1 MLLDLLRIMAQL
13 AIATGAVLALYIVLH
28 GAWLIVMDKQKAW
41 EERVAKKKQEKLD
54 FEEAKLNAGIKRGE
68 E

>member
-1 MLLDLLRIMAQL
+1 MLLDLLRIMAEL
-13 AIATGAVLALYIVLH
+13 AIATGLILALYIIFH

-41 EERVAKKKQEKLD
+41 EERVAKKKQDKLD
-54 FEEAKLNAGIKRGE
+54 FEEAKLKAGIQRGE

>member
-1 MLLDLLRIMAQL
+1 MLLDLLRIMAEL
-13 AIATGAVLALYIVLH
+13 AMATGILLGLAFILH

-54 FEEAKLNAGIKRGE
+54 FEEAKLNAGIERGE